1 MNIILKTFLDVLPS
15 ITALSFSV
23 VLCDILIMIALYGGI
38 KLVESNMLIL
48 IPEILIA
55 SGSVVYFAYKI
66 AWTWKHMEVNREM
79 QS

>member
-1 MNIILKTFLDVLPS
+1 
-15 ITALSFSV
+15 
-23 VLCDILIMIALYGGI
+23 MIALYGGI